1 MASFDR
7 DVLTN
12 KRKEKMLDPIEITM
26 EAVKTFSDPH
36 YDNAAKNLFLYPEI
50 LAPILA
56 NVVPEYQGMN
66 AEQVKNLIVKNS
78 IRRDGVDSSSALVA
92 AQGTEPGSLGEKV
105 IRYDSHFL
113 AKNPRLSKKNM
124 CIYLH
129 IDLEMQNDYKPH
141 TPTYPLVTR
150 GVYYAARGLDS
161 QLGVLTENTDYSS
174 LQKVYSIWICRENI
188 PPKLRGTVSS
198 YSVEKGDR
206 YGVSD
211 EPKNDY
217 DLLSVILIRLGDDTK
232 KEPIF
237 QYLHD
242 FFAGDMDGMCR
253 YINMRKNKKLAK
265 GVNQVM
271 TLSQSIFSRG
281 VQEGIEKGLAEGEAK
296 GLAKGEIKGIAKGKA
311 QGITEG
317 EARNFIFSVK
327 TLMKNTKKSKEE
339 VLAMLGKT
347 NQDYINA
354 LQILSDNN

>member
-1 MASFDR
+1 MQHVIISLSKDRFLLASFDR

-66 AEQVKNLIVKNS
+66 AEQVK
-78 IRRDGVDSSSALVA
+78 
-92 AQGTEPGSLGEKV
+92 
-105 IRYDSHFL
+105 
-113 AKNPRLSKKNM
+113 
-124 CIYLH
+124 
-129 IDLEMQNDYKPH
+129 
-141 TPTYPLVTR
+141 
-150 GVYYAARGLDS
+150 
-161 QLGVLTENTDYSS
+161 
-174 LQKVYSIWICRENI
+174 
-188 PPKLRGTVSS
+188 KL
-198 YSVEKGDR
+198 
-206 YGVSD
+206 
-211 EPKNDY
+211 
-217 DLLSVILIRLGDDTK
+217 
-232 KEPIF
+232 
-237 QYLHD
+237 
-242 FFAGDMDGMCR
+242 GDMDGMCR

-281 VQEGIEKGLAEGEAK
+281 VQEGVEK

-354 LQILSDNN
+354 LQILSDNT

>member
-1 MASFDR
+1 MQHVIISLSKDRFLLASFDR

-12 KRKEKMLDPIEITM
+12 KRKDKMLDPIEITM

-36 YDNAAKNLFLYPEI
+36 YDNSAKSLFLYPEI

-66 AEQVKNLIVKNS
+66 AEQVK
-78 IRRDGVDSSSALVA
+78 
-92 AQGTEPGSLGEKV
+92 
-105 IRYDSHFL
+105 
-113 AKNPRLSKKNM
+113 
-124 CIYLH
+124 
-129 IDLEMQNDYKPH
+129 
-141 TPTYPLVTR
+141 
-150 GVYYAARGLDS
+150 
-161 QLGVLTENTDYSS
+161 
-174 LQKVYSIWICRENI
+174 
-188 PPKLRGTVSS
+188 KL
-198 YSVEKGDR
+198 
-206 YGVSD
+206 
-211 EPKNDY
+211 
-217 DLLSVILIRLGDDTK
+217 
-232 KEPIF
+232 
-237 QYLHD
+237 
-242 FFAGDMDGMCR
+242 GDMDGMCR
-253 YINMRKNKKLAK
+253 YINMRKNKTLAK

-281 VQEGIEKGLAEGEAK
+281 VQEGVEK

>member
-1 MASFDR
+1 MQHVIISLSKDRFLLASFDR

-56 NVVPEYQGMN
+56 NVVPEYQGIN
-66 AEQVKNLIVKNS
+66 AEQVK
-78 IRRDGVDSSSALVA
+78 
-92 AQGTEPGSLGEKV
+92 
-105 IRYDSHFL
+105 
-113 AKNPRLSKKNM
+113 
-124 CIYLH
+124 
-129 IDLEMQNDYKPH
+129 
-141 TPTYPLVTR
+141 
-150 GVYYAARGLDS
+150 
-161 QLGVLTENTDYSS
+161 
-174 LQKVYSIWICRENI
+174 
-188 PPKLRGTVSS
+188 KL
-198 YSVEKGDR
+198 
-206 YGVSD
+206 
-211 EPKNDY
+211 
-217 DLLSVILIRLGDDTK
+217 
-232 KEPIF
+232 
-237 QYLHD
+237 
-242 FFAGDMDGMCR
+242 GDMDGMCR

-281 VQEGIEKGLAEGEAK
+281 VQEGVEKGLVEGEAK

>member
-1 MASFDR
+1 MSLSKDCFLSASFNR
-7 DVLTN
+7 DTLTN
-12 KRKEKMLDPIEITM
+12 ERKEKMLDPIEITM

-66 AEQVKNLIVKNS
+66 AEQVK
-78 IRRDGVDSSSALVA
+78 
-92 AQGTEPGSLGEKV
+92 
-105 IRYDSHFL
+105 
-113 AKNPRLSKKNM
+113 
-124 CIYLH
+124 
-129 IDLEMQNDYKPH
+129 
-141 TPTYPLVTR
+141 
-150 GVYYAARGLDS
+150 
-161 QLGVLTENTDYSS
+161 
-174 LQKVYSIWICRENI
+174 
-188 PPKLRGTVSS
+188 KL
-198 YSVEKGDR
+198 
-206 YGVSD
+206 
-211 EPKNDY
+211 
-217 DLLSVILIRLGDDTK
+217 
-232 KEPIF
+232 
-237 QYLHD
+237 
-242 FFAGDMDGMCR
+242 GDMDGMCR

-281 VQEGIEKGLAEGEAK
+281 VQEGIEKGLAEGE
-296 GLAKGEIKGIAKGKA
+296 AKGEIKGIAKGKA

>member
-1 MASFDR
+1 MQHVIISLSKDRFLLASFDR

-36 YDNAAKNLFLYPEI
+36 YDNSAKSLFLYPEI

-66 AEQVKNLIVKNS
+66 AEQVK
-78 IRRDGVDSSSALVA
+78 
-92 AQGTEPGSLGEKV
+92 
-105 IRYDSHFL
+105 
-113 AKNPRLSKKNM
+113 
-124 CIYLH
+124 
-129 IDLEMQNDYKPH
+129 
-141 TPTYPLVTR
+141 
-150 GVYYAARGLDS
+150 
-161 QLGVLTENTDYSS
+161 
-174 LQKVYSIWICRENI
+174 
-188 PPKLRGTVSS
+188 KL
-198 YSVEKGDR
+198 
-206 YGVSD
+206 
-211 EPKNDY
+211 
-217 DLLSVILIRLGDDTK
+217 
-232 KEPIF
+232 
-237 QYLHD
+237 
-242 FFAGDMDGMCR
+242 GDMDGMCR

-281 VQEGIEKGLAEGEAK
+281 VQEGVEK

>member
-66 AEQVKNLIVKNS
+66 AEQVK
-78 IRRDGVDSSSALVA
+78 
-92 AQGTEPGSLGEKV
+92 
-105 IRYDSHFL
+105 
-113 AKNPRLSKKNM
+113 
-124 CIYLH
+124 
-129 IDLEMQNDYKPH
+129 
-141 TPTYPLVTR
+141 
-150 GVYYAARGLDS
+150 
-161 QLGVLTENTDYSS
+161 
-174 LQKVYSIWICRENI
+174 
-188 PPKLRGTVSS
+188 KL
-198 YSVEKGDR
+198 
-206 YGVSD
+206 
-211 EPKNDY
+211 
-217 DLLSVILIRLGDDTK
+217 
-232 KEPIF
+232 
-237 QYLHD
+237 
-242 FFAGDMDGMCR
+242 GDMDGMCR
-253 YINMRKNKKLAK
+253 YLNMRKNKKLAK

-281 VQEGIEKGLAEGEAK
+281 VQEGVEK
-296 GLAKGEIKGIAKGKA
+296 GLAKGEIKGIAKGKS

>member
-1 MASFDR
+1 MQHVIISLSKDRFLLASFDR

-56 NVVPEYQGMN
+56 NVVPEYQGLN
-66 AEQVKNLIVKNS
+66 AEQVK
-78 IRRDGVDSSSALVA
+78 
-92 AQGTEPGSLGEKV
+92 
-105 IRYDSHFL
+105 
-113 AKNPRLSKKNM
+113 
-124 CIYLH
+124 
-129 IDLEMQNDYKPH
+129 
-141 TPTYPLVTR
+141 
-150 GVYYAARGLDS
+150 
-161 QLGVLTENTDYSS
+161 
-174 LQKVYSIWICRENI
+174 
-188 PPKLRGTVSS
+188 KL
-198 YSVEKGDR
+198 
-206 YGVSD
+206 
-211 EPKNDY
+211 
-217 DLLSVILIRLGDDTK
+217 
-232 KEPIF
+232 
-237 QYLHD
+237 
-242 FFAGDMDGMCR
+242 GDMDGMCR

-281 VQEGIEKGLAEGEAK
+281 VQEGVEK

>member
-1 MASFDR
+1 MQHVIISLSKDRFLLASFDR

-66 AEQVKNLIVKNS
+66 AEQVKK
-78 IRRDGVDSSSALVA
+78 
-92 AQGTEPGSLGEKV
+92 
-105 IRYDSHFL
+105 
-113 AKNPRLSKKNM
+113 
-124 CIYLH
+124 
-129 IDLEMQNDYKPH
+129 
-141 TPTYPLVTR
+141 
-150 GVYYAARGLDS
+150 
-161 QLGVLTENTDYSS
+161 
-174 LQKVYSIWICRENI
+174 
-188 PPKLRGTVSS
+188 
-198 YSVEKGDR
+198 
-206 YGVSD
+206 
-211 EPKNDY
+211 
-217 DLLSVILIRLGDDTK
+217 LGD
-232 KEPIF
+232 
-237 QYLHD
+237 
-242 FFAGDMDGMCR
+242 MNGMCR

-281 VQEGIEKGLAEGEAK
+281 VQEGVEKGLVEGEAK

>member
-1 MASFDR
+1 MQHVIISLSKDRFLLASFDR

-56 NVVPEYQGMN
+56 NVVPEYQGIN
-66 AEQVKNLIVKNS
+66 AEQVK
-78 IRRDGVDSSSALVA
+78 
-92 AQGTEPGSLGEKV
+92 
-105 IRYDSHFL
+105 
-113 AKNPRLSKKNM
+113 
-124 CIYLH
+124 
-129 IDLEMQNDYKPH
+129 
-141 TPTYPLVTR
+141 
-150 GVYYAARGLDS
+150 
-161 QLGVLTENTDYSS
+161 
-174 LQKVYSIWICRENI
+174 
-188 PPKLRGTVSS
+188 KL
-198 YSVEKGDR
+198 
-206 YGVSD
+206 
-211 EPKNDY
+211 
-217 DLLSVILIRLGDDTK
+217 
-232 KEPIF
+232 
-237 QYLHD
+237 
-242 FFAGDMDGMCR
+242 GDMDGMCR

-281 VQEGIEKGLAEGEAK
+281 VQEGVEK

>member
-1 MASFDR
+1 MQHVIISLSKDRFLLASFDR

-66 AEQVKNLIVKNS
+66 AEQVK
-78 IRRDGVDSSSALVA
+78 
-92 AQGTEPGSLGEKV
+92 
-105 IRYDSHFL
+105 
-113 AKNPRLSKKNM
+113 
-124 CIYLH
+124 
-129 IDLEMQNDYKPH
+129 
-141 TPTYPLVTR
+141 
-150 GVYYAARGLDS
+150 
-161 QLGVLTENTDYSS
+161 
-174 LQKVYSIWICRENI
+174 
-188 PPKLRGTVSS
+188 KL
-198 YSVEKGDR
+198 
-206 YGVSD
+206 
-211 EPKNDY
+211 
-217 DLLSVILIRLGDDTK
+217 
-232 KEPIF
+232 
-237 QYLHD
+237 
-242 FFAGDMDGMCR
+242 GDMDGMCR

-281 VQEGIEKGLAEGEAK
+281 VQEGVEK

-317 EARNFIFSVK
+317 EARTFIFSVK

>member
-1 MASFDR
+1 MQHVIISLSKDRFLLASFDR

-66 AEQVKNLIVKNS
+66 AEQVK
-78 IRRDGVDSSSALVA
+78 
-92 AQGTEPGSLGEKV
+92 
-105 IRYDSHFL
+105 
-113 AKNPRLSKKNM
+113 
-124 CIYLH
+124 
-129 IDLEMQNDYKPH
+129 
-141 TPTYPLVTR
+141 
-150 GVYYAARGLDS
+150 
-161 QLGVLTENTDYSS
+161 
-174 LQKVYSIWICRENI
+174 
-188 PPKLRGTVSS
+188 KL
-198 YSVEKGDR
+198 
-206 YGVSD
+206 
-211 EPKNDY
+211 
-217 DLLSVILIRLGDDTK
+217 
-232 KEPIF
+232 
-237 QYLHD
+237 
-242 FFAGDMDGMCR
+242 GDMDGMCR

-271 TLSQSIFSRG
+271 TFSQSIFSRG
-281 VQEGIEKGLAEGEAK
+281 VQEGVEK

>member
-1 MASFDR
+1 MQHVIISLSKDRFLLASFDR

-66 AEQVKNLIVKNS
+66 AEQVK
-78 IRRDGVDSSSALVA
+78 
-92 AQGTEPGSLGEKV
+92 
-105 IRYDSHFL
+105 
-113 AKNPRLSKKNM
+113 
-124 CIYLH
+124 
-129 IDLEMQNDYKPH
+129 
-141 TPTYPLVTR
+141 
-150 GVYYAARGLDS
+150 
-161 QLGVLTENTDYSS
+161 
-174 LQKVYSIWICRENI
+174 
-188 PPKLRGTVSS
+188 KL
-198 YSVEKGDR
+198 
-206 YGVSD
+206 
-211 EPKNDY
+211 
-217 DLLSVILIRLGDDTK
+217 
-232 KEPIF
+232 
-237 QYLHD
+237 
-242 FFAGDMDGMCR
+242 GDMDGMCR

-281 VQEGIEKGLAEGEAK
+281 VQEGVEK
-296 GLAKGEIKGIAKGKA
+296 GLAKGEIKGIAKGKS

>member
-1 MASFDR
+1 MQHVIISLSKDRFLLDSFDR

-66 AEQVKNLIVKNS
+66 AEQVK
-78 IRRDGVDSSSALVA
+78 
-92 AQGTEPGSLGEKV
+92 
-105 IRYDSHFL
+105 
-113 AKNPRLSKKNM
+113 
-124 CIYLH
+124 
-129 IDLEMQNDYKPH
+129 
-141 TPTYPLVTR
+141 
-150 GVYYAARGLDS
+150 
-161 QLGVLTENTDYSS
+161 
-174 LQKVYSIWICRENI
+174 
-188 PPKLRGTVSS
+188 KL
-198 YSVEKGDR
+198 
-206 YGVSD
+206 
-211 EPKNDY
+211 
-217 DLLSVILIRLGDDTK
+217 
-232 KEPIF
+232 
-237 QYLHD
+237 
-242 FFAGDMDGMCR
+242 GDMDGMCR

-281 VQEGIEKGLAEGEAK
+281 VQEGVEKGLVEGEAK

>member
-1 MASFDR
+1 MQHVIISLSKDRFLLASFDR

-56 NVVPEYQGMN
+56 NVVPEYQGMK
-66 AEQVKNLIVKNS
+66 AEQVK
-78 IRRDGVDSSSALVA
+78 
-92 AQGTEPGSLGEKV
+92 
-105 IRYDSHFL
+105 
-113 AKNPRLSKKNM
+113 
-124 CIYLH
+124 
-129 IDLEMQNDYKPH
+129 
-141 TPTYPLVTR
+141 
-150 GVYYAARGLDS
+150 
-161 QLGVLTENTDYSS
+161 
-174 LQKVYSIWICRENI
+174 
-188 PPKLRGTVSS
+188 KL
-198 YSVEKGDR
+198 
-206 YGVSD
+206 
-211 EPKNDY
+211 
-217 DLLSVILIRLGDDTK
+217 
-232 KEPIF
+232 
-237 QYLHD
+237 
-242 FFAGDMDGMCR
+242 GDMDGMCR

-281 VQEGIEKGLAEGEAK
+281 VQEGVEK

>member
-1 MASFDR
+1 MQHVIISLSKDRFLLASFDR

-36 YDNAAKNLFLYPEI
+36 YDNSAKSLFLYPEI

-56 NVVPEYQGMN
+56 NVVPEYQGIN
-66 AEQVKNLIVKNS
+66 AEQVK
-78 IRRDGVDSSSALVA
+78 
-92 AQGTEPGSLGEKV
+92 
-105 IRYDSHFL
+105 
-113 AKNPRLSKKNM
+113 
-124 CIYLH
+124 
-129 IDLEMQNDYKPH
+129 
-141 TPTYPLVTR
+141 
-150 GVYYAARGLDS
+150 
-161 QLGVLTENTDYSS
+161 
-174 LQKVYSIWICRENI
+174 
-188 PPKLRGTVSS
+188 KL
-198 YSVEKGDR
+198 
-206 YGVSD
+206 
-211 EPKNDY
+211 
-217 DLLSVILIRLGDDTK
+217 
-232 KEPIF
+232 
-237 QYLHD
+237 
-242 FFAGDMDGMCR
+242 GDMDGMCR

-281 VQEGIEKGLAEGEAK
+281 VQEGVEK

>member
-66 AEQVKNLIVKNS
+66 AEQVK
-78 IRRDGVDSSSALVA
+78 
-92 AQGTEPGSLGEKV
+92 
-105 IRYDSHFL
+105 
-113 AKNPRLSKKNM
+113 
-124 CIYLH
+124 
-129 IDLEMQNDYKPH
+129 
-141 TPTYPLVTR
+141 
-150 GVYYAARGLDS
+150 
-161 QLGVLTENTDYSS
+161 
-174 LQKVYSIWICRENI
+174 
-188 PPKLRGTVSS
+188 KL
-198 YSVEKGDR
+198 
-206 YGVSD
+206 
-211 EPKNDY
+211 
-217 DLLSVILIRLGDDTK
+217 
-232 KEPIF
+232 
-237 QYLHD
+237 
-242 FFAGDMDGMCR
+242 GDMDGMCR

-281 VQEGIEKGLAEGEAK
+281 VQEGVEKGFVEGEAK
-296 GLAKGEIKGIAKGKA
+296 GLAKGEIKGIAKEKA

>member
-66 AEQVKNLIVKNS
+66 AAQVK
-78 IRRDGVDSSSALVA
+78 
-92 AQGTEPGSLGEKV
+92 
-105 IRYDSHFL
+105 
-113 AKNPRLSKKNM
+113 
-124 CIYLH
+124 
-129 IDLEMQNDYKPH
+129 
-141 TPTYPLVTR
+141 
-150 GVYYAARGLDS
+150 
-161 QLGVLTENTDYSS
+161 
-174 LQKVYSIWICRENI
+174 
-188 PPKLRGTVSS
+188 KL
-198 YSVEKGDR
+198 
-206 YGVSD
+206 
-211 EPKNDY
+211 
-217 DLLSVILIRLGDDTK
+217 
-232 KEPIF
+232 
-237 QYLHD
+237 
-242 FFAGDMDGMCR
+242 GDMDGMCR

-281 VQEGIEKGLAEGEAK
+281 VQEGVEKGLAEGEAK

>member
-1 MASFDR
+1 MQHVIISLSKDRFLLASFDR

-66 AEQVKNLIVKNS
+66 AEQVK
-78 IRRDGVDSSSALVA
+78 
-92 AQGTEPGSLGEKV
+92 
-105 IRYDSHFL
+105 
-113 AKNPRLSKKNM
+113 
-124 CIYLH
+124 
-129 IDLEMQNDYKPH
+129 
-141 TPTYPLVTR
+141 
-150 GVYYAARGLDS
+150 
-161 QLGVLTENTDYSS
+161 
-174 LQKVYSIWICRENI
+174 
-188 PPKLRGTVSS
+188 KL
-198 YSVEKGDR
+198 
-206 YGVSD
+206 
-211 EPKNDY
+211 
-217 DLLSVILIRLGDDTK
+217 
-232 KEPIF
+232 
-237 QYLHD
+237 
-242 FFAGDMDGMCR
+242 GDMDGMCR

-281 VQEGIEKGLAEGEAK
+281 VQEGVEK

>member
-1 MASFDR
+1 LSKDRFLLASFDR

-56 NVVPEYQGMN
+56 NVVPEYQGIN
-66 AEQVKNLIVKNS
+66 AEQVK
-78 IRRDGVDSSSALVA
+78 
-92 AQGTEPGSLGEKV
+92 
-105 IRYDSHFL
+105 
-113 AKNPRLSKKNM
+113 
-124 CIYLH
+124 
-129 IDLEMQNDYKPH
+129 
-141 TPTYPLVTR
+141 
-150 GVYYAARGLDS
+150 
-161 QLGVLTENTDYSS
+161 
-174 LQKVYSIWICRENI
+174 
-188 PPKLRGTVSS
+188 KL
-198 YSVEKGDR
+198 
-206 YGVSD
+206 
-211 EPKNDY
+211 
-217 DLLSVILIRLGDDTK
+217 
-232 KEPIF
+232 
-237 QYLHD
+237 
-242 FFAGDMDGMCR
+242 GDMDGMCR

-281 VQEGIEKGLAEGEAK
+281 VQEGVEKGLVEGEAK

>member
-1 MASFDR
+1 MQHVIISLSKDRFLLASFDR

-66 AEQVKNLIVKNS
+66 AEQVK
-78 IRRDGVDSSSALVA
+78 
-92 AQGTEPGSLGEKV
+92 
-105 IRYDSHFL
+105 
-113 AKNPRLSKKNM
+113 
-124 CIYLH
+124 
-129 IDLEMQNDYKPH
+129 
-141 TPTYPLVTR
+141 
-150 GVYYAARGLDS
+150 
-161 QLGVLTENTDYSS
+161 
-174 LQKVYSIWICRENI
+174 
-188 PPKLRGTVSS
+188 KL
-198 YSVEKGDR
+198 
-206 YGVSD
+206 
-211 EPKNDY
+211 
-217 DLLSVILIRLGDDTK
+217 
-232 KEPIF
+232 
-237 QYLHD
+237 
-242 FFAGDMDGMCR
+242 GDMDGMCR

-271 TLSQSIFSRG
+271 TLSQGIFSRG
-281 VQEGIEKGLAEGEAK
+281 VQEGVEKGLVEGEAK

>member
-1 MASFDR
+1 MQHVIISLSKDRFLLASFDR

-66 AEQVKNLIVKNS
+66 AEQVK
-78 IRRDGVDSSSALVA
+78 
-92 AQGTEPGSLGEKV
+92 
-105 IRYDSHFL
+105 
-113 AKNPRLSKKNM
+113 
-124 CIYLH
+124 
-129 IDLEMQNDYKPH
+129 
-141 TPTYPLVTR
+141 
-150 GVYYAARGLDS
+150 
-161 QLGVLTENTDYSS
+161 
-174 LQKVYSIWICRENI
+174 
-188 PPKLRGTVSS
+188 KL
-198 YSVEKGDR
+198 
-206 YGVSD
+206 
-211 EPKNDY
+211 
-217 DLLSVILIRLGDDTK
+217 
-232 KEPIF
+232 
-237 QYLHD
+237 
-242 FFAGDMDGMCR
+242 GDMDGMCR

-281 VQEGIEKGLAEGEAK
+281 VQEGVEK

-311 QGITEG
+311 QVITEG